1 MLDAIICAP
10 SEGAAISGE
19 NSRWRQAPFDGGYT
33 SSIFVSQDP
42 VAIDSV
48 GADFLI
54 NEPVLMEYN
63 NAVKDISNENY
74 LHEAGLAANPPS
86 GIPYADSKGRRISN
100 LGVHEHWNNSSE
112 KLYSRNLGK
121 KEGIELIRIT
131 EGR

>member
-10 SEGAAISGE
+10 SEGASITE
-19 NSRWRQAPFDGGYT
+19 KNSKWQQIPFDNDYT

-48 GADFLI
+48 GADFLN
-54 NEPVLMEYN
+54 NEPVVTSN
-63 NAVKDISNENY
+63 NHSAENITNENY
-74 LHEAGLAANPPS
+74 LHEAGLVSNAPS
-86 GIPYADSKGRRISN
+86 GTDYTDGNGHAVAN

-121 KEGIELIRIT
+121 EEGIELIQIIN
-131 EGR
+131 